1 MEVICF
7 EHFQNYQYLKQ
18 SHLWKTLMI
27 QVVSLALVFL
37 KLVGFFT
44 VHYRVNILQRFPRMN
59 LVHCGLRNWGK
70 SWIQRFLCLK
80 LWLLIFLW
88 SKMHFNKSSMRVPF
102 KSNCLRD
109 FLLRMIFQYS
119 YQLFTQCCK
128 KGDNDNFLIIVRFSL
143 YICKKGD
150 NDNFLIIVRFS
161 LYICYTS

>member
-1 MEVICF
+1 
-7 EHFQNYQYLKQ
+7 
-18 SHLWKTLMI
+18 
-27 QVVSLALVFL
+27 
-37 KLVGFFT
+37 
-44 VHYRVNILQRFPRMN
+44 
-59 LVHCGLRNWGK
+59 
-70 SWIQRFLCLK
+70 
-80 LWLLIFLW
+80 
-88 SKMHFNKSSMRVPF
+88 MRVPF

-128 KGDNDNFLIIVRFSL
+128 KGDNHNFLIIVRFSL